1 MINENQKNIYPY
13 WMQAK
18 TSAFLQVRV
27 LQREQ
32 ISNLKIKQY
41 EKVIQKANIILF
53 STSKGS

>member
-1 MINENQKNIYPY
+1 MINENQKNISPY
-13 WMQAK
+13 WIQAK

-41 EKVIQKANIILF
+41 EKGNKKANSFLYG
-53 STSKGS
+53 TPKGC

>member
-1 MINENQKNIYPY
+1 MKTKEIYIHTRCRR
-13 WMQAK
+13 K
-18 TSAFLQVRV
+18 HRLFCKFESCKGNK
-27 LQREQ
+27 